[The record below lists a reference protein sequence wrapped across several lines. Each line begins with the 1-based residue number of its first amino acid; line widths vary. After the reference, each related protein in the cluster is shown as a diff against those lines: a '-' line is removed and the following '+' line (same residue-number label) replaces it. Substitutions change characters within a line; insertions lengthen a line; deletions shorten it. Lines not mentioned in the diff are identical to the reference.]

1 MGCKNGV
8 KNGIKN
14 GTKLELLLFSFSF
27 FVLRYCLRNLL
38 FLLFFYFLCYCFI
51 CLIIIIVPLSVLN
64 RFLLLFGILFFR
76 FRLPLMLACFFHI
89 LFYFYFCSSLSF
101 LLHFLSPRSIPVLFS
116 FVFTHKHTYTKKKR
130 KKKSANIY
138 PCAEKH
144 TTEIRANLRISTRL
158 RNEATKTKRGGKREK
173 KTRILPRG
181 LQKLL
186 RGRTSLDPVAVT
198 WEKRHSA
205 RGTLA

>member
-1 MGCKNGV
+1 MTQSWNSCFS
-8 KNGIKN
+8 
-14 GTKLELLLFSFSF
+14 FSFSF
-27 FVLRYCLRNLL
+27 FVLRYCLRN
-38 FLLFFYFLCYCFI
+38 FCFFFFSFLCYCI
-51 CLIIIIVPLSVLN
+51 IIIIVPLHFLN
-64 RFLLLFGILFFR
+64 RILLLFGILFVFV
-76 FRLPLMLACFFHI
+76 
-89 LFYFYFCSSLSF
+89 SLLCLLLLHSFQF
-101 LLHFLSPRSIPVLFS
+101 LLLLFFISSATFS
-116 FVFTHKHTYTKKKR
+116 FPSFDTCIVLLCLYTQTHTPQKKG
-130 KKKSANIY
+130 KKSANIY

-158 RNEATKTKRGGKREK
+158 TNEATKTKRGGEEK
-173 KTRILPRG
+173 KNSRILPRG